1 NSLEAP
7 PLEEGELRPEA
18 SLKPMF
24 HSNSL
29 TTATKKP
36 LALHCCPVRHVLV
49 FLGGSAI
56 KIAREE
62 YPYNIKRI
70 IVYHVGH
77 RFVNNRKQLIPSP
90 RVP

>member
-1 NSLEAP
+1 PNSLEAP

-36 LALHCCPVRHVLV
+36 LALHCCNAGFKLD
-49 FLGGSAI
+49 LSDNEEDNGG
-56 KIAREE
+56 
-62 YPYNIKRI
+62 KRAAS
-70 IVYHVGH
+70 VVS
-77 RFVNNRKQLIPSP
+77 RFPEAPLPAGP
-90 RVP
+90 RGPLQTSRTR

>member
-1 NSLEAP
+1 PNSLEAP

-36 LALHCCPVRHVLV
+36 LALHCWIETDTFDILRKPCESQAWPVRSL
-49 FLGGSAI
+49 S
-56 KIAREE
+56 
-62 YPYNIKRI
+62 
-70 IVYHVGH
+70 IV
-77 RFVNNRKQLIPSP
+77 
-90 RVP
+90 